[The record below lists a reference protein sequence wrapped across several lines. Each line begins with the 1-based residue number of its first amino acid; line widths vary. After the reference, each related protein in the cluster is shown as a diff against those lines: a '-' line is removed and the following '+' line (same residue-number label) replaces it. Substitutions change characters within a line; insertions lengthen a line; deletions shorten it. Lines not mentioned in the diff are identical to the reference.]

1 MPSKRLELYA
11 GKLARTVLR
20 GLGAGNRAWL
30 PIKKIQTI
38 PRKADIGNHQILRLP
53 IVSQRPG
60 GDSHRFPVY
69 GRLM

>member
-30 PIKKIQTI
+30 PIKKIQAI
-38 PRKADIGNHQILRLP
+38 PMKAAIGN
-53 IVSQRPG
+53 
-60 GDSHRFPVY
+60 
-69 GRLM
+69 